1 MAKVYIERKLLW
13 GFVITASVV
22 LALSLYAY
30 ISIQRFIDSAKAQD
44 HTREVVNVSQQIL
57 SAVTDMETAQRG
69 FVITEDEKYLQP
81 YHNATLN
88 LDSFVLRLFRL
99 VNDNPVQVVRVSQ
112 LKRLVQTKREWVA
125 SIIETRRHSLAE
137 AQALVASGRGLER
150 MDVIRK
156 QIDLIQQ
163 EEDKLYSQRSNLVD
177 LTLTQ
182 FQSSFAG
189 MLLIAAIFIVILFLL
204 INASMKARI
213 KAEFQFKTA
222 SAEIRDLYDYAPCG
236 YLSVDATT
244 TLTNINQT
252 LLDWMGYTASEV
264 IGRLKY
270 PDLLSEQSKN
280 EFRSR
285 FKQEIDEYQ
294 TKGYIN
300 GLEFEFMRKDKSIFP
315 VLVNATAVF
324 DDSGKFLKS
333 RTTVFDNTARKDAE
347 NRADQL
353 RKEMESF
360 TYSVSHDLRAPL
372 RFIGGYAQMLEEDY
386 KERLDAEGNRI
397 LATIQKNAER
407 MGHLID
413 DLLDFSRM
421 GRKELMLATVNLDQV
436 VSEVVEEFHL
446 HQLEPSVEV
455 NLQLL
460 GNVRADRSMIKQVW
474 INLISNA
481 IKYSRKQPISKV
493 EIGRIDTDS
502 EIHFYVKDN
511 GVGFDMQYSHK
522 LFEVF
527 QRLHKMQE
535 FEGTGVGLALVKRIV
550 VRHGG
555 RVWAAS
561 RTGEGAV
568 FYFSLPNYIN
578 HAK

>member
-1 MAKVYIERKLLW
+1 MAKVYIDKKLLW
-13 GFVITASVV
+13 GFVITVSAV
-22 LALSLYAY
+22 LALSVYAY
-30 ISIQRFIDSAKAQD
+30 TNVQRFIEADKWQD

-57 SAVTDMETAQRG
+57 SGVTDMETAERG
-69 FVITEDEKYLQP
+69 YVITADEDYLQP
-81 YHNATLN
+81 YHLANTT
-88 LDSFVLRLFRL
+88 LDSLVRKLFHL
-99 VNDNPVQVVRVSQ
+99 VEDNTVQEVRVSR
-112 LKRLVQTKREWVA
+112 LKRMIRSKSEWV
-125 SIIETRRHSLAE
+125 SQVIEVRKNNFE
-137 AQALVASGRGLER
+137 DAQTLVASGVGMER
-150 MDVIRK
+150 MDTIRNLV
-156 QIDLIQQ
+156 DVIQQ
-163 EEDKLYSQRSNLVD
+163 EEDKLYSQRSNLGE

-182 FQSSFAG
+182 FQGSFAG
-189 MLLIAAIFIVILFLL
+189 MLLITAVIVVILFLL
-204 INASMKARI
+204 INANLKARI
-213 KAEFQFKTA
+213 KAELQFKTA
-222 SAEIRDLYDYAPCG
+222 SAEIQDLYDYAPCG

-244 TLTNINQT
+244 TLINMNQT
-252 LLDWMGYTASEV
+252 LLDWMGYKASEV

-270 PDLLSEQSKN
+270 PDLLSERSKN

-294 TKGYIN
+294 AKGYTN
-300 GLEFEFMRKDKSIFP
+300 GLEFEFMRKDKSIFQ

-353 RKEMESF
+353 RKEMEAF

-397 LATIQKNAER
+397 LTTIQKNAER

-421 GRKELMLATVNLDQV
+421 GRKELMMATINLDQV
-436 VSEVVEEFHL
+436 VSEVLEEF
-446 HQLEPSVEV
+446 QLKRTTNIEV
-455 NLQLL
+455 ACQPL
-460 GNVRADRSMIKQVW
+460 GNVRADMSMIKQVW

-527 QRLHKMQE
+527 QRLHKVQE

>member
-1 MAKVYIERKLLW
+1 MAKVYIDKKLLW
-13 GFVITASVV
+13 GFLITVSVV

-30 ISIQRFIDSAKAQD
+30 ISIQRFIDSAQAQD

-81 YHNATLN
+81 YHNATQN

-99 VNDNPVQVVRVSQ
+99 VNDNPVQEVRVSQ

-137 AQALVASGRGLER
+137 AQALVASGEGIER
-150 MDVIRK
+150 MDVIRN

-163 EEDKLYSQRSNLVD
+163 EEDKLYSQRSNLGE

-182 FQSSFAG
+182 FQGSFAG
-189 MLLIAAIFIVILFLL
+189 MLLIAAGFVIILFLL
-204 INASMKARI
+204 INANLKARI
-213 KAEFQFKTA
+213 KAELQFKTA
-222 SAEIRDLYDYAPCG
+222 SAEIQDLYDYAPCG

-244 TLTNINQT
+244 TLTNMNQT
-252 LLDWMGYTASEV
+252 LMDWMGYKASEV

-285 FKQEIDEYQ
+285 FKREIDEYQ

-353 RKEMESF
+353 RKEMEAF

-421 GRKELMLATVNLDQV
+421 GRKELMMATINLDQV
-436 VSEVVEEFHL
+436 VSEVLEDFQLKQVPTVEIIR
-446 HQLEPSVEV
+446 QP
-455 NLQLL
+455 L
-460 GNVRADRSMIKQVW
+460 GNVRADMSMLKQVW

-481 IKYSRKQPISKV
+481 IKYSRKQSKSKV
-493 EIGRIDTDS
+493 EIGRIDTDN

-527 QRLHKMQE
+527 QRLHKVQE